1 MLTAW
6 LSRLPLL
13 LLALS
18 ALAFAAA
25 CDDGDDDD
33 GEATETATGTSSAPA
48 DGSPSGSPAAT
59 PTTDEGGEGEPF
71 ETPSTLFQ
79 KEGQGEPAL
88 VREIRAAANTGY
100 DRVVFEFE
108 GDEVPGYEVGYVER
122 VAECGSGEPVA
133 LTGGAVVSVTI
144 RPANGHTEE
153 GEATIP
159 REVPTQG
166 TAVVREVIG
175 FCDFEAVVGY
185 GIGLATAVPF
195 RVFELESPPRLVID
209 FQQ

>member
-1 MLTAW
+1 M
-6 LSRLPLL
+6 
-13 LLALS
+13 
-18 ALAFAAA
+18 
-25 CDDGDDDD
+25 
-33 GEATETATGTSSAPA
+33 TATARAPKRPQA
-48 DGSPSGSPAAT
+48 PPPRPWTAPRRVARRPPRQPTRAAKGK
-59 PTTDEGGEGEPF
+59 EGEGEP
-71 ETPSTLFQ
+71 
-79 KEGQGEPAL
+79 AI
-88 VREIRAAANTGY
+88 VREIRAAANTGF

-122 VAECGSGEPVA
+122 VAECGSGEPVTLA
-133 LTGGAVVSVTI
+133 GGAVVSVTI